1 MSSLLSY
8 IYKQLRFSYLGNN
21 DKIKQILIKSSD
33 QKNSNT
39 SKSELFEIMKSTSFK
54 DNNDNYMYLYYF

>member
-21 DKIKQILIKSSD
+21 EKIKQILIKSL
-33 QKNSNT
+33 KKFKYIKKRTVWNH
-39 SKSELFEIMKSTSFK
+39 EIDF
-54 DNNDNYMYLYYF
+54 F

>member
-21 DKIKQILIKSSD
+21 DKIKQILIKSLKKIQIH
-33 QKNSNT
+33 QKANCL
-39 SKSELFEIMKSTSFK
+39 K
-54 DNNDNYMYLYYF
+54 